1 MQNIYN
7 LNRILRMGV
16 DFLHAKTRFVSKC
29 SINLVK
35 MDIQTSFE
43 VGNHTS
49 ISQDLGILKL

>member
-1 MQNIYN
+1 
-7 LNRILRMGV
+7 MGV